1 MFTVLLARYYQ
12 ACFRDSEQRET
23 KKEISLEEEFGLMD
37 NLDEA
42 HIEPDVRARFR
53 SASAYLPRIV
63 GRLERSHL
71 TQFYALYKQATAGPA
86 KPADRPSFFDAKGR
100 MKYEAWAQLGDMPKD
115 VAMKT
120 YVAKMAYMN
129 LGWDPTA
136 QDSSQGFGMR
146 PSRPAAVSE
155 SSDGSSAT
163 VSDREALL
171 WFTAAKADDVTT
183 IADIFERRS
192 ELLNQKDQHLGMTA
206 LHWAIDSGCDKVVQF
221 LIDKGTDVNATDP
234 EGNTPLHFAA
244 YCHRQTAAEILI
256 SKGADRTM
264 RNYDGQ
270 TAAEACDE
278 PTLKAI
284 LAPPLV

>member
-1 MFTVLLARYYQ
+1 LVFIFLILIFPIAVVFEKFSKRKFFKAQ
-12 ACFRDSEQRET
+12 IDPE
-23 KKEISLEEEFGLMD
+23 
-37 NLDEA
+37 
-42 HIEPDVRARFR
+42 VRARFR
-53 SASAYLPRIV
+53 SASAYLPSIV

-136 QDSSQGFGMR
+136 QHSSHGFGIR

-155 SSDGSSAT
+155 SSDGSSVA

-171 WFTAAKADDVTT
+171 WFTAAKADDVAT
-183 IADIFERRS
+183 ITDIYNRRP
-192 ELLNQKDQHLGMTA
+192 ELLNQTDQHLGMTA

-221 LIDKGTDVNATDP
+221 LIAKGTDVNATDP

-244 YCHRQTAAEILI
+244 YCHRQAAAEILI
-256 SKGADRTM
+256 SKGADRSM
-264 RNYDGQ
+264 RNSDGQ

-284 LAPPLV
+284 LMPPSV